1 MTSLIRDVLFP
12 SAAALGLLAA
22 AITDP
27 AVADESYYDDDPAAI
42 IAAAPIAVVTASSA
56 VTAQVA
62 PTVAARST
70 VATGARAEGNKG
82 NGIETRCERT
92 GRIGKFKITRCD

>member
-22 AITDP
+22 AITDS
-27 AVADESYYDDDPAAI
+27 AVADESFFDEPVAVV
-42 IAAAPIAVVTASSA
+42 AAAP
-56 VTAQVA
+56 
-62 PTVAARST
+62 VAAT
-70 VATGARAEGNKG
+70 VSPRLGTATAPAARASTPVDARPEGNRASM
-82 NGIETRCERT
+82 IEPRCERT

>member
-22 AITDP
+22 AITDT
-27 AVADESYYDDDPAAI
+27 AVADESFYDEPVAVV
-42 IAAAPIAVVTASSA
+42 AAAPIAVAPSATVKTA
-56 VTAQVA
+56 T
-62 PTVAARST
+62 P
-70 VATGARAEGNKG
+70 GARKAATAEAREEGNRA
-82 NGIETRCERT
+82 NGIEPRCERT

>member
-22 AITDP
+22 AITDS
-27 AVADESYYDDDPAAI
+27 AVADESFHDEPVAVV
-42 IAAAPIAVVTASSA
+42 AAAPVAVMAAPVTVKSSGL
-56 VTAQVA
+56 
-62 PTVAARST
+62 
-70 VATGARAEGNKG
+70 GARKTATAETQEEGRAK
-82 NGIETRCERT
+82 NGIEPRCERT